1 MTKKKLQ
8 IQYHRWLRHCNVCSA
23 DSNSNT
29 FAVAPVRDWHVSPRF
44 MISEAIH
51 MQCVYDRSEQAH
63 AFVYA
68 ERITWLLDH
77 NGDAER
83 AAARTYHI
91 ITSA

>member
-8 IQYHRWLRHCNVCSA
+8 IQYHRWIRHCNVCSA

-51 MQCVYDRSEQAH
+51 MQVYM
-63 AFVYA
+63 
-68 ERITWLLDH
+68 
-77 NGDAER
+77 
-83 AAARTYHI
+83 
-91 ITSA
+91 SAVNEHMPSYMLRESRGF